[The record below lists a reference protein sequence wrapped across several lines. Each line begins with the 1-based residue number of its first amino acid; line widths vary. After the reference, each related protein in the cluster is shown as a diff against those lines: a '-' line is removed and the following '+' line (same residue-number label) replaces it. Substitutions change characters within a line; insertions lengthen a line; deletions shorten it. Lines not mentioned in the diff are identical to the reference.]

1 MRAFLLLLATLLEI
15 AVFYVPALILTVALL
30 AILWDVIR
38 RAIKK
43 VFELLTSLDRTA
55 PPAKWENR
63 GRRNPRGDPDLFLTD
78 N

>member
-38 RAIKK
+38 RAINLLAWT
-43 VFELLTSLDRTA
+43 ELRRPQNGKIGA
-55 PPAKWENR
+55 AAIPAAT
-63 GRRNPRGDPDLFLTD
+63 PIYS
-78 N
+78 